1 MQKIYCY
8 VDETGQDT
16 KGNFFLVTVVVL
28 DHDRETLQT
37 KLESIE
43 QISRK
48 GTRKWF
54 HTNKVRRQQ
63 YIRELIASGAF
74 TKSLFYSKY
83 EDGKSYLDLTIFT
96 TAKAILQKA
105 QHPYETTII
114 VDGLLQSEWHRF
126 AAGLRRLNIEVR
138 KVRGGRE
145 QGDPLLR
152 LADAIAGFVRDAI
165 EGDEVMVELYKQGMS
180 KDLIE
185 EI

>member
-1 MQKIYCY
+1 MVPYQ
-8 VDETGQDT
+8 QDA
-16 KGNFFLVTVVVL
+16 
-28 DHDRETLQT
+28 QT
-37 KLESIE
+37 
-43 QISRK
+43 
-48 GTRKWF
+48 
-54 HTNKVRRQQ
+54 Q

-74 TKSLFYSKY
+74 GRSLFYSKY

-105 QHPYETTII
+105 KHPYETTIM

-145 QGDPLLR
+145 QSDPLLR
-152 LADAIAGFVRDAI
+152 LADAIAGFVRDAT
-165 EGDEVMVELYKQGMS
+165 EGDEVMVELYEQGMS
-180 KDLIE
+180 NDLIE